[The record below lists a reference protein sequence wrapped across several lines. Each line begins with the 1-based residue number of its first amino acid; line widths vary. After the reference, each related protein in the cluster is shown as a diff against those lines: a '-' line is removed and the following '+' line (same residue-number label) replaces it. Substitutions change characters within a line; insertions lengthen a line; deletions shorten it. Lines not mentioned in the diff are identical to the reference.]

1 MIPIKLELTNFM
13 AYRNSD
19 PLDLSG
25 LHVVCLTGEN
35 GAGKST
41 LLDAITWA
49 LWGEARARRD
59 EELITQGEGEMRVA
73 LTFSEGTNLYQV
85 IRSRKVGKASKSG
98 KVSAS
103 SGGLDLVIFNDGTP
117 RVISEDKTVDTQQKI
132 IKTLNLTYDTFINS
146 AFLKQGRA
154 DEFAIKTPT
163 ERKKLL
169 TEILNLQIWQGF
181 DEKAKK
187 LQDGIEREEAL
198 RQSDFENAEAEIA
211 KLPQY
216 EQELALAETTHAK
229 ADDQVR
235 TLEAQEAEMNRQRER
250 LNGLQTQAKQ
260 IQRELSAI
268 DGEINTIV
276 AEQNKHEAELRDYQA
291 ALDHRDEIIKGFED
305 LEALRIEN
313 DTLTSKLSSQT
324 ELNAQK
330 TRAENQIADA
340 RRKLES
346 ERDGAERSLS
356 ELQRQADDSKLITQ
370 RQHIT
375 QEQNGLNNGL
385 NNGLADGQNTH
396 EAERTRLMRERDEAL
411 DNKSS
416 TEAHNKQIEAEGKQ
430 KKASL
435 TAIQKVGAVCP
446 TCARPLG
453 DEERAKLVTEWEAEL
468 VGYRDLFQANKKF
481 VEQEL
486 ARSKTIEQQL
496 MTLEQMTKRAA
507 ALQASLVAIDAQLSK
522 TAEAAAQ
529 LPAAR
534 ERLSNLTQTLT
545 TQNYASEAQKT
556 LAQVNMQLAVLGYDA
571 KAHQFLRTV
580 TLPRL
585 QVFAARKAQLE
596 RAELGVQ
603 VQQNKLAELGNRA
616 AALQARRSDA
626 QTRQTEA
633 QAQIL
638 ACQQLLRGAAE
649 VANALGR
656 AHAERA
662 NALRKVGEANQK
674 VQSCKSLEV
683 KRARL
688 ASELT
693 DIRRRKSLLKDLR
706 ESFGK
711 NGVPAMIIEVILPE
725 LEASTNDLLN
735 RMTNGRMSVRFE
747 TQRATKS
754 GDASETLD
762 IRISDELGERPYEMY
777 SGGEAFRINFA
788 IRIALSKLLAHRQ
801 GAKLQT
807 LFIDEGFGTQ
817 DTQGRERLIEA
828 IRTIQDDFERLI
840 VITHIDE
847 LKDAFPARI
856 EVTKTAHGS
865 MARIM

>member
-1 MIPIKLELTNFM
+1 MIPIKLELYNFM

-59 EELITQGEGEMRVA
+59 EELITQGESEMRVT
-73 LTFSEGTNLYQV
+73 LTFSEGQSLYQV
-85 IRSRKVGKASKSG
+85 TRTRKAGRAGKSG

-103 SGGLDLVIFNDGTP
+103 SGGLDLVIFNDGVP
-117 RVISEDKTVDTQQKI
+117 RVISEEKTGDTQQKI
-132 IKTLNLTYDTFINS
+132 INTINLTYETFINS

-154 DEFAIKTPT
+154 DEFAIKTPS

-169 TEILNLQIWQGF
+169 GEILNLQIWQDF

-187 LQDGIEREEAL
+187 QQDAVEREEAL
-198 RQSDFENAEAEIA
+198 RKSDYESAEAEIA

-216 EQELALAETTHAK
+216 EQELAQAEANHIK
-229 ADDQVR
+229 ADEQVR
-235 TLEAQEAEMNRQRER
+235 ALEAQDAEMNRQRER
-250 LNGLQTQAKQ
+250 LNGLQNQAKQ
-260 IQRELSAI
+260 IQRELASIDSESHAI
-268 DGEINTIV
+268 A
-276 AEQNKHEAELRDYQA
+276 AEQSKHEAELREYQT
-291 ALDHRDEIIKGFED
+291 ALDQRDEIIKGFED
-305 LEALRIEN
+305 LEATRAEN
-313 DTLTSKLSSQT
+313 DALTGKLSSQT

-330 TRAENQIADA
+330 TRAENSIADA

-346 ERDGAERSLS
+346 ERDGAERTLN
-356 ELQRQADDSKLITQ
+356 EWVRQADDGKLVAQ
-370 RQHIT
+370 RQQLLH
-375 QEQNGLNNGL
+375 EQQSLHMP
-385 NNGLADGQNTH
+385 DGQRET
-396 EAERTRLMRERDEAL
+396 LMQARDEAL
-411 DNKSS
+411 EIKANAELRNK
-416 TEAHNKQIEAEGKQ
+416 HIETEGKQ

-435 TAIQKVGAVCP
+435 QAIQKVGAVCP

-453 DEERAKLVTEWEAEL
+453 DEERARLVATWEAEL
-468 VGYRDLFQANKKF
+468 IGYREQFQTNKRES
-481 VEQEL
+481 EQAL
-486 ARSKTIEQQL
+486 AQGKAIEQQL
-496 MTLEQMTKRAA
+496 AALEQTAKRAA
-507 ALQASLVAIDAQLSK
+507 AVQASLTALEAQLSK
-522 TAEAAAQ
+522 TTEAKAQ
-529 LPAAR
+529 LPAAQA
-534 ERLSNLTQTLT
+534 RLATLTQTL
-545 TQNYASEAQKT
+545 QNQHYAAEAQAA
-556 LAQVNMQLAVLGYDA
+556 LAQVNAQLAALGYDA

-603 VQQNKLAELGNRA
+603 VQQSKLTELSQRA
-616 AALQARRSDA
+616 AGLAARRNEC
-626 QTRQTEA
+626 QTRQADA
-633 QAQIL
+633 QAQIVV
-638 ACQQLLRGAAE
+638 CQQILRGAAE
-649 VANALGR
+649 VANTLGR

-662 NALRKVGEANQK
+662 TALRKVGEANQK
-674 VQSCKSLEV
+674 VQSCRALEV

-688 ASELT
+688 ASELS
-693 DIRRRKSLLKDLR
+693 DIRQRKSLFKDLR

-711 NGVPAMIIEVILPE
+711 NGVPAMIIEVVLPE

-735 RMTNGRMSVRFE
+735 RMTNGRMGVRFE

-754 GDASETLD
+754 GDASETLE

-777 SGGEAFRINFA
+777 SGGEAFRVNFA

-817 DTQGRERLIEA
+817 DAQGRERLIEA
-828 IRTIQDDFERLI
+828 IRSIENDFERLV

-856 EVTKTAHGS
+856 EVRKTAQGS
-865 MARIM
+865 VARIL

>member
-73 LTFSEGTNLYQV
+73 LTFSEGTHLYQV
-85 IRSRKVGKASKSG
+85 IRSRKVGKANKSG

-103 SGGLDLVIFNDGTP
+103 SGELNLVIFNEGTP
-117 RVISEDKTVDTQQKI
+117 RVISEDKTGDTQQKI

-260 IQRELSAI
+260 IQREMSAI
-268 DGEINTIV
+268 DGEVNTIV
-276 AEQNKHEAELRDYQA
+276 AEQHKHEAELRDYQA

-330 TRAENQIADA
+330 TRAENQVADA

-346 ERDGAERSLS
+346 ERDGAERSLN
-356 ELQRQADDSKLITQ
+356 ELQRQADDSKLIVQ

-375 QEQNGLNNGL
+375 QEQNGL

-396 EAERTRLMRERDEAL
+396 EAERARLMRERDEAL

-453 DEERAKLVTEWEAEL
+453 DEERAKLIAEWEAEL

-486 ARSKTIEQQL
+486 ARSKAIELQL
-496 MTLEQMTKRAA
+496 MTLEQTTKRAA
-507 ALQASLVAIDAQLSK
+507 ALQTSLVALDAQLSK

-529 LPAAR
+529 LPNAR
-534 ERLSNLTQTLT
+534 KHLDTLTQTLA
-545 TQNYASEAQKT
+545 TQNYANEAQKT
-556 LAQVNMQLAVLGYDA
+556 LAQVNMQLAGLGYDA

-616 AALQARRSDA
+616 AALHVRRSDA
-626 QTRQTEA
+626 QTRQSEA

-638 ACQQLLRGAAE
+638 ECQQLLRGAAE

-688 ASELT
+688 ANELT

-725 LEASTNDLLN
+725 LEASSNDLLN

-856 EVTKTAHGS
+856 EVTKTAQGS

>member
-85 IRSRKVGKASKSG
+85 IRSRKVGKANKSG

-103 SGGLDLVIFNDGTP
+103 SGELNLVIFNEGTP
-117 RVISEDKTVDTQQKI
+117 RVISEDKTGDTQQKI

-260 IQRELSAI
+260 IQREMSAI
-268 DGEINTIV
+268 DGEVNTIV
-276 AEQNKHEAELRDYQA
+276 AEQHKHEAELRDYQA

-330 TRAENQIADA
+330 TRAENQVADA

-346 ERDGAERSLS
+346 ERDGAERSLN
-356 ELQRQADDSKLITQ
+356 ELQRQADDSKLIVQ

-375 QEQNGLNNGL
+375 QEQNGL

-396 EAERTRLMRERDEAL
+396 EAERARLMRERDEAL

-453 DEERAKLVTEWEAEL
+453 DEERAKLIAEWEAEL

-486 ARSKTIEQQL
+486 ARSKAIELQL
-496 MTLEQMTKRAA
+496 MTLEQTTKRAA
-507 ALQASLVAIDAQLSK
+507 ALQASLVALDAQLSK

-529 LPAAR
+529 LP
-534 ERLSNLTQTLT
+534 N
-545 TQNYASEAQKT
+545 
-556 LAQVNMQLAVLGYDA
+556 
-571 KAHQFLRTV
+571 AHQFLRTV

-616 AALQARRSDA
+616 AALHVRRSDA
-626 QTRQTEA
+626 QTRQSEA

-638 ACQQLLRGAAE
+638 ECQQLLRGAAE

-688 ASELT
+688 ANELT

-725 LEASTNDLLN
+725 LEASSNDLLN

-856 EVTKTAHGS
+856 EVTKTAQGS